1 MSAGEKQPSP
11 SWFSVKQ
18 FSFIEDNKSY
28 INLGVCLR
36 FVVVVVVLFC
46 FVLFGVSVHDWL
58 VPRYWECSL
67 L

>member
-1 MSAGEKQPSP
+1 MSAQNVFSEKTL
-11 SWFSVKQ
+11 FTMV
-18 FSFIEDNKSY
+18 NKSY